1 LNNSIC
7 KHICLAIAFAV
18 ACPAWADK
26 VVTRGGKSIEGKI
39 QLSDNALKIDGLK
52 IAITEIKSATIDLP
66 AAPPLPDEFSR
77 HTAGMWA
84 FENAGAL
91 CWDGSFI
98 ARKVVAV
105 DDTKVTFENSPR
117 EFFLST
123 VNTAAIFFGRVSLGQ
138 INRLRSQK
146 KSGVLL
152 ASGGFVEGE
161 LKAVADGVV
170 VVDSILFGRKSYPIG
185 SEAISLWLRKPRLLA
200 ARFTVSTRDGSVLL
214 VKNPVF
220 RNDGVTLNGSPFRN
234 YQIALK
240 ELVEI
245 RNGNAVDL
253 LSAAWAR
260 VDAAP
265 PEKKPLLLAN
275 VKNVDRSLQLQ
286 QMMKLKKAELNEAR
300 QLLTMADAN
309 RNKMG
314 GQRGRIQLNMNR
326 TRNVWQQRNREF
338 FRLRG
343 NGLRMNAQARTSLK
357 NLQRLEKSVVGAE
370 RDIENQM
377 RKLADLG
384 RKMDRAKDNPK
395 LTEKY
400 RRWLDEAKRTLDRA
414 KKSLD
419 RIRAQAE
426 RARGEHAKKFAAV
439 KPLTLREQEA
449 KQLLEKAKLEIDAA
463 QKTQATALAEWRLTL
478 RKSPQ
483 LRRRVAQLQR
493 EYNTLAGELESLMPR
508 IPEIDFPR

>member
-1 LNNSIC
+1 
-7 KHICLAIAFAV
+7 
-18 ACPAWADK
+18 
-26 VVTRGGKSIEGKI
+26 
-39 QLSDNALKIDGLK
+39 
-52 IAITEIKSATIDLP
+52 
-66 AAPPLPDEFSR
+66 
-77 HTAGMWA
+77 
-84 FENAGAL
+84 
-91 CWDGSFI
+91 
-98 ARKVVAV
+98 
-105 DDTKVTFENSPR
+105 
-117 EFFLST
+117 
-123 VNTAAIFFGRVSLGQ
+123 
-138 INRLRSQK
+138 
-146 KSGVLL
+146 
-152 ASGGFVEGE
+152 
-161 LKAVADGVV
+161 
-170 VVDSILFGRKSYPIG
+170 
-185 SEAISLWLRKPRLLA
+185 
-200 ARFTVSTRDGSVLL
+200 
-214 VKNPVF
+214 
-220 RNDGVTLNGSPFRN
+220 
-234 YQIALK
+234 
-240 ELVEI
+240 
-245 RNGNAVDL
+245 
-253 LSAAWAR
+253 
-260 VDAAP
+260 
-265 PEKKPLLLAN
+265 LLLAN